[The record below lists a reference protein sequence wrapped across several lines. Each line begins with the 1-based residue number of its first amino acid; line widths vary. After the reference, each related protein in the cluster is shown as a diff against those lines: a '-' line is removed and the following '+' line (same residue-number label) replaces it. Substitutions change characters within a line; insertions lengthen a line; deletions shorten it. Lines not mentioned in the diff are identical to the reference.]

1 MRKQQVEIIFF
12 LSKDVLATQ
21 PFNPPNHSSNYWLN
35 TGAATISLFLRLLA
49 CYGLVEYEAYLA
61 K

>member
-12 LSKDVLATQ
+12 LSKDVLVTQ
-21 PFNPPNHSSNYWLN
+21 LYIPNYSSNYWLN
-35 TGAATISLFLRLLA
+35 PETATISLFLCLLA
-49 CYGLVEYEAYLA
+49 WYGLVEYEAYLA